1 MERLKLQTPW
11 SSMKTFF
18 TCLALLVF
26 LPLTG
31 SAEDKTVAAKPGAV
45 AKNPAT
51 SAAAPAPT
59 PAAGTSDIVWYD
71 YDDGLK
77 LAQKSGKKIFLEF
90 TAKWCGYCKRMHA
103 TTFKDPDVIKMFAD
117 NYINV
122 SVDGDSPDTLNI
134 DGLIT
139 TQKAMARE
147 WRVSGYPTY
156 WFVTPT
162 QEKLAS
168 ITGYRPKEALYD
180 ILDYMKDETYKTV
193 KFEDFLKNK
202 QLKGN

>member
-1 MERLKLQTPW
+1 
-11 SSMKTFF
+11 MKQLFV
-18 TCLALLVF
+18 LLVIVVL
-26 LPLTG
+26 LPLAG
-31 SAEDKTVAAKPGAV
+31 LAQDKAVSVKPDATIKIPVVAATP
-45 AKNPAT
+45 N
-51 SAAAPAPT
+51 T
-59 PAAGTSDIVWYD
+59 PAVGAADIVWYD

-77 LAQKSGKKIFLEF
+77 LAQKTGKKIFLEF

-103 TTFKDPDVIKMFAD
+103 TTFKDPDVIKMFND

-139 TQKAMARE
+139 SERAMAKE
-147 WRVSGYPTY
+147 WKVSGYPTY

-168 ITGYRPKEALYD
+168 ITGYRPKEALFD

-193 KFEDFLKNK
+193 KFEDFMKNK
-202 QLKGN
+202 QPKGN

>member
-1 MERLKLQTPW
+1 
-11 SSMKTFF
+11 MKQFF
-18 TCLALLVF
+18 VLLVIVAF
-26 LPLTG
+26 LPLAGLTQ
-31 SAEDKTVAAKPGAV
+31 DKAAAAKPDAVIKPPTVAAAP
-45 AKNPAT
+45 NT
-51 SAAAPAPT
+51 PAPGG
-59 PAAGTSDIVWYD
+59 ADIVWYD

-77 LAQKSGKKIFLEF
+77 LAQKTGKKIFLEF

-103 TTFKDPDVIKMFAD
+103 TTFKDPDIIKMFND
-117 NYINV
+117 NYVTV

-139 TQKAMARE
+139 TQKAMAKD
-147 WRVSGYPTY
+147 WKVTGYPTY

-168 ITGYRPKEALYD
+168 ITGYRPKEVLYD

-193 KFEDFLKNK
+193 KFEDFMKNK
-202 QLKGN
+202 QPKGN

>member
-1 MERLKLQTPW
+1 MRQFLT
-11 SSMKTFF
+11 
-18 TCLALLVF
+18 LLVIVAF
-26 LPLTG
+26 LPLAG
-31 SAEDKTVAAKPGAV
+31 LAQDKAVSAKPGAV
-45 AKNPAT
+45 AKPQTT
-51 SAAAPAPT
+51 SSALVVA
-59 PAAGTSDIVWYD
+59 PAAGATAAAIVWYD
-71 YDDGLK
+71 FDDGLK
-77 LAQKSGKKIFLEF
+77 LSQKTGKKIFLEF

-103 TTFKDPDVIKMFAD
+103 TTFKDPDVVRMFAD

-122 SVDGDSPDTLNI
+122 SVDGDSQDTLNI

-139 TQKAMARE
+139 TQKAMTRE
-147 WRVSGYPTY
+147 WKVTGYPTY

-180 ILDYMKDETYKTV
+180 ILDYMKDETYKTT
-193 KFEDFLKNK
+193 KFEDFMKNK